1 MTLPRRLEPE
11 LLDHMAADDPRAI
24 RVRRDLRL
32 VNAFMRNAQC
42 MASILKN
49 DAAGRKPRTIV
60 DLGSGDGRFMLQVA
74 RQVAQ
79 YWPDVRIILLDRQ
92 NIVHDTTRADFAA
105 LNWSVETI
113 CADVFEFL
121 ADSGTQPVDII
132 TSNLF
137 LHHFD
142 DAQLA
147 HLLAAAAKAAW
158 LVAACEPRRS
168 KFVVRASR
176 LLRLVGCSRETVH
189 DAVVSARAGFTAK
202 ELGALWPARE
212 RWELDE
218 RPAAI
223 FTHCFAAR
231 RSEPATGIAS
241 NGHGPGRGA
250 G

>member
-1 MTLPRRLEPE
+1 MTFPRRLEPE

-24 RVRRDLRL
+24 RVRRDLWL

-42 MASILKN
+42 MASVLKSN
-49 DAAGRKPRTIV
+49 AAGRKPHTIV

-74 RQVAQ
+74 RQLVQ
-79 YWPDVRIILLDRQ
+79 DWPGVRVVLLDQ
-92 NIVHDTTRADFAA
+92 QDIVDDTTRSGFAA
-105 LNWSVETI
+105 LSWSVETV

-121 ADSGTQPVDII
+121 TDASVQPVDIV

-137 LHHFD
+137 LHHFNNQ
-142 DAQLA
+142 QLA
-147 HLLAAAAKAAW
+147 CLLAAAARSAW

-176 LLRLVGCSRETVH
+176 LLWMVGCSAETVH

-202 ELGALWPARE
+202 ELGAMWPNE
-212 RWELDE
+212 DHWELTE

-231 RSEPATGIAS
+231 RSASAPKRAFIA
-241 NGHGPGRGA
+241 HGA